1 MFAPYCSTCASR
13 VLLTTRRIVRFTS
26 EETGLV
32 DVVLRCYCGT
42 EVSADA
48 TAPHAT
54 PLPAVSKP
62 QAVPAARVLTRA
74 TAAAAS

>member
-1 MFAPYCSTCASR
+1 M
-13 VLLTTRRIVRFTS
+13 TTRRIVRFTS
-26 EETGLV
+26 VETGMV

-48 TAPHAT
+48 TAPPAA
-54 PLPAVSKP
+54 PLVAVAKP
-62 QAVPAARVLTRA
+62 QAVPGARVLTHA